1 MTVYGFFEGG
11 SKAKLQD
18 ASRLALEHLKDALST
33 DNAQDKDAYIRKACA
48 YVQTSETIANAIKA
62 ITQ

>member
-48 YVQTSETIANAIKA
+48 
-62 ITQ
+62 